1 MTRIDMSE
9 YQERHA
15 VSRLVGAPPGY
26 VGYDEGGQLTE
37 AVRRKPYSVILLD
50 EIEKAHPDTFNVLLQ
65 VLDEGRLTDNKGRLA
80 DFKNSIIIMTSNM
93 GSYEIQAAFE
103 ENEKFE
109 TAEAVAKV
117 KVMELLRKQ
126 VRPEFLN
133 RIDDIVLF
141 SPLTQKE
148 IQKIVKLQLNQIAKR
163 LNAQEIVLN
172 TTEKAISQLA
182 LLGFDPQYGGRPVKR
197 TLQQHVLNPLSKAL
211 LEGSISKEEE
221 ISLDYLESDFI
232 FRNSNEVSN

>member
-1 MTRIDMSE
+1 MSE

-26 VGYDEGGQLTE
+26 VGYEEGGQLTE

-93 GSYEIQAAFE
+93 GSHEIQTAFE
-103 ENEKFE
+103 ENPKFE
-109 TAEAVAKV
+109 IAEAIAKE
-117 KVMELLRKQ
+117 KAMILLKKQ

-133 RIDDIVLF
+133 RIDDIVMF

-148 IQKIVKLQLNQIAKR
+148 IQKIVGLQLALIAKR
-163 LNAQEIVLN
+163 LKKQEIILN
-172 TTEKAISQLA
+172 STEEAIEQLA
-182 LLGFDPQYGGRPVKR
+182 VLGFDPQYGGRPVKR
-197 TLQQHVLNPLSKAL
+197 TLQQQVLNPLSKAL
-211 LEGSISKEEE
+211 LEGSVSKDKA
-221 ISLDYLESDFI
+221 ITLDYFESQFI
-232 FRNSNEVSN
+232 FRNSRDASN

>member
-1 MTRIDMSE
+1 M
-9 YQERHA
+9 
-15 VSRLVGAPPGY
+15 
-26 VGYDEGGQLTE
+26 
-37 AVRRKPYSVILLD
+37 
-50 EIEKAHPDTFNVLLQ
+50 LQ

-133 RIDDIVLF
+133 RIDDIGLF